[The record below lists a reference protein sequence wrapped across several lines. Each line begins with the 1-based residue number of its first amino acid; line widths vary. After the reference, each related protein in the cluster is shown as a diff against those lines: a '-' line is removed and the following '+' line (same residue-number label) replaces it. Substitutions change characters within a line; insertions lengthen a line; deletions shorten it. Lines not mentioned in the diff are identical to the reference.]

1 MRVTET
7 ASGSSRARTAIA
19 SLLRSLSEQR
29 EAVTAPGLVNEAVTD
44 GAPVTGSVSCAHP
57 SGCALPSVA
66 PELEVERL
74 RRERDAAV
82 QQEQAALRRE
92 RDAAVAEAQRR
103 SSELQSAAAELAA
116 LREAH
121 AVAALLQAKHAAASS
136 SEDVARKA
144 AALER
149 ALAAN
154 AELAAAGAQQKL
166 RIEALETKQAVL
178 LECFQ
183 AVEAELLQLRT
194 HRASGAGHRQAP
206 LLQLPAPLPAD
217 QRPAADSNK
226 LAMRPGANLMWARDE
241 NGHGSDPLP
250 PGSLMAMAARCAELQ
265 YQLAQQQRQADA
277 ARKAAVAAEEQAAGL
292 RLLLARQAGVC
303 GSGGSG
309 PVASTEA
316 VGRRLEAA
324 CEQLEEAKR
333 VEVELRQLLT
343 QARGGQ
349 GME

>member
-29 EAVTAPGLVNEAVTD
+29 EDITAPGLVNEAVTD
-44 GAPVTGSVSCAHP
+44 GARVTGSVSCAQP

-66 PELEVERL
+66 QELEVERL
-74 RRERDAAV
+74 RRERDVAV
-82 QQEQAALRRE
+82 QQEQAVLRRE

-103 SSELQSAAAELAA
+103 SSELESAAAELAA

-121 AVAALLQAKHAAASS
+121 AVAAAQAKHAAAASFK
-136 SEDVARKA
+136 DVASKA
-144 AALER
+144 EALER
-149 ALAAN
+149 ALATN
-154 AELAAAGAQQKL
+154 AELTAAGAQQKL

-183 AVEAELLQLRT
+183 ALEAELMQRRN
-194 HRASGAGHRQAP
+194 HRASGAGHRQGP
-206 LLQLPAPLPAD
+206 LPQLPAPLPAN
-217 QRPAADSNK
+217 QCVADVSNK
-226 LAMRPGANLMWARDE
+226 MAIRPGRDLVWALDS
-241 NGHGSDPLP
+241 NGHGSDLLP

-265 YQLAQQQRQADA
+265 CQLSQQQRQADA

-292 RLLLARQAGVC
+292 RLLLARQAGVG
-303 GSGGSG
+303 GSSGSG

-324 CEQLEEAKR
+324 CEQLQEARR
-333 VEVELRQLLT
+333 VEVELRQLLA